1 LEWALDHQ
9 VLDDR
14 RVRLLSEDPVTTAPS
29 ERDAL
34 VINDTGVRHAAL
46 TSVWRKSSTAGHRSL
61 AMCECRPLR
70 GGEFVLVLP
79 GQPSRPGWWPSIVD
93 GWRGRRHAAGRPG
106 GVLTRSAG
114 GWRPS
119 SRPEA
124 TPEELLKQADASLY
138 RAKSAGR
145 KPGCPVRGR
154 GEGDGQPRPGPGR
167 RWSIDALFGTLAT
180 TASSLLADVPG
191 SLRTRASWSST

>member
-61 AMCECRPLR
+61 AMCDVDRYGAGSSCWYCR
-70 GGEFVLVLP
+70 GS
-79 GQPSRPGWWPSIVD
+79 PSRPGWWPSIVD
-93 GWRGRRHAAGRPG
+93 GGGETSCGWQTWWRADAERRGMAAFVPARGHAR
-106 GVLTRSAG
+106 GVAEAG
-114 GWRPS
+114 GRLAVSGEVGRSQTGLPC
-119 SRPEA
+119 SR
-124 TPEELLKQADASLY
+124 T
-138 RAKSAGR
+138 G
-145 KPGCPVRGR
+145 
-154 GEGDGQPRPGPGR
+154 
-167 RWSIDALFGTLAT
+167 
-180 TASSLLADVPG
+180 
-191 SLRTRASWSST
+191 